1 MLPHGRDP
9 KGSFSI
15 SKKIAGMNY
24 QTSSDDLE
32 VKRAYERLTAMQA
45 LVAEILGRFVHRPLE
60 EVPAAID
67 DAIAKLG
74 AFCGVDRTYVF
85 EMLPGDLM
93 SNTHE
98 WCADGISPEIDT
110 LQNLPTSS
118 IHFWLEPLASG
129 EPVEVPHI
137 KALPDSRRIE
147 RELLDRQGIQSLL
160 VVPMLNGGELFGF
173 VGFDSVRDRR
183 GFTEGERSLLTS
195 VADVICSALVRREA
209 AQQVS
214 DVQARLAAITD
225 HTSDLVMVLD
235 TDGRISWASP
245 AVERLLEKPMEGE
258 SWWTVVDE
266 EQKEMLQ
273 EAANALLVG
282 KGEGAGG
289 NLPDCRIQTPQG
301 KRWLATHIVDL
312 KQNPAVNGVV
322 VTARDITDRRKAEE
336 KITHQATHDMLTGLP
351 NRFLLS
357 DRLLNAAQRA
367 KRHGHAIGLLYLDID
382 HFKLVNDGHGHS
394 FGDELLKEVAGRISD
409 CVRSTDTVSRFG
421 GDEFVI
427 LLDEIRNADDL
438 DRVADNIIARIAAP
452 IRLEGQ
458 QFFVTVSIGVLM
470 HDGHDFELEKV
481 LQNADAAM
489 YSAKKRGRSRV
500 AKFSS
505 DIQHETENQARIA
518 HKLRKAIKEEAIF
531 PVFQPIY
538 RLDTQELVGYEALA
552 RWIDAE
558 LGVIA
563 PGSFIEIAEQTG
575 QIRPLGLSIL
585 EQALEAAAQASGTW
599 LLNINI
605 SPRQLD
611 ECFLEHSIAEALAE
625 SGFPAHRLCL
635 EMTENTIANQSEET
649 MTMLHDL
656 KARGV
661 RLAIDDFGTG
671 YSSFGILRSIPF
683 DFLKIDQSFIA
694 GLSRRGP
701 DSRLVRA
708 FLGLASDLG
717 LDVIAEG
724 IETSEQEHILRE
736 LGCRLG
742 QGYLF
747 GKPGELA
754 AGTNSK

>member
-1 MLPHGRDP
+1 MPNMKHL
-9 KGSFSI
+9 
-15 SKKIAGMNY
+15 AN
-24 QTSSDDLE
+24 SDDLE
-32 VKRAYERLTAMQA
+32 VKSAYERLTAMQA

-67 DAIAKLG
+67 DAIARLG

-98 WCADGISPEIDT
+98 WCAEGISPEIDT
-110 LQNLPTSS
+110 LQDLPTSS
-118 IHFWLEPLASG
+118 IHFWLEPLVSG

-137 KALPDSRRIE
+137 KALPDSRKVE

-173 VGFDSVRDRR
+173 VGFDSVRTRR
-183 GFTEGERSLLTS
+183 GFTDGERSLLTS

-214 DVQARLAAITD
+214 EVQARLAAITN
-225 HTSDLVMVLD
+225 HTSDLVMVLEN
-235 TDGRISWASP
+235 DGRISWASP
-245 AVERLLEKPMEGE
+245 AVERLLQKPMEGE
-258 SWWTVVDE
+258 YWWSVVDE
-266 EQKEMLQ
+266 AQREKVQV
-273 EAANALLVG
+273 AANALLAE

-289 NLPDCRIQTPQG
+289 DLPDCQVQTPQG
-301 KRWLATHIVDL
+301 QRWLATHLVDL
-312 KQNPAVNGVV
+312 KTNPAVNGVV

-357 DRLLNAAQRA
+357 DRLLNAAHRA
-367 KRHGHAIGLLYLDID
+367 KRHGHAIGLLFLDID

-394 FGDELLKEVAGRISD
+394 FGDELLKEVAGRITD

-427 LLDEIRNADDL
+427 LLDEIRKADDL
-438 DRVADNIIARIAAP
+438 DRVANEIVARISEP
-452 IRLEGQ
+452 IQLQGH
-458 QFFVTVSIGVLM
+458 QFFVTVSIGMLV
-470 HDGHDFELEKV
+470 HDGHDFDLEKV

-500 AKFSS
+500 AKFSA

-518 HKLRKAIKEEAIF
+518 HNLRKAIVEKAIF

-538 RLDTQELVGYEALA
+538 RLDTQACVGYEALA
-552 RWIDAE
+552 RWIDPE
-558 LGVIA
+558 LGIIA
-563 PGSFIEIAEQTG
+563 PGRFIEVAEKTG
-575 QIRPLGLSIL
+575 QIRQLGVSIL
-585 EQALEAAAQASGTW
+585 EQALEAAARESGSW
-599 LLNINI
+599 MLNINV
-605 SPRQLD
+605 SPKELD
-611 ECFLEHSIAEALAE
+611 EGFLERSIVEALEE

-635 EMTENTIANQSEET
+635 EMTENTIANQSTET
-649 MTMLHDL
+649 MTMLNGL
-656 KARGV
+656 KERGV

-747 GKPGELA
+747 GRPGELVP
-754 AGTNSK
+754 GTTPR